1 MGAYLNP
8 IDIIREA
15 GEQARKD
22 ENEFFKD
29 NEFFNLKTSFLN
41 LLTLMLDKKLITAEE
56 IEHKVFEGK

>member
-22 ENEFFKD
+22 EKEFFKD
-29 NEFFNLKTSFLN
+29 KEYVHLRNSFLN
-41 LLTLMLDKKLITAEE
+41 LLSLLLDKGVITAEE